1 MKNVCRICHY
11 DFNLIV
17 IIFLVEDDFDLDH
30 MFVATYDNNT
40 DTAMDWDVKYSSE
53 FEACAVTNDQVFYLI
68 NPNDSSET
76 VEN

>member
-1 MKNVCRICHY
+1 
-11 DFNLIV
+11 
-17 IIFLVEDDFDLDH
+17 

-53 FEACAVTNDQVFYLI
+53 FKACAVTNDQVFYLI

-76 VEN
+76 VAHRRFS